1 MIYLR
6 NKIFLNLKNYQQK
19 KQVLFVIPARSG
31 SKGVKNKNLRIC
43 AGESLLRRAVNIAN
57 DMEFDSRV
65 IVSTDS
71 EDYLKH
77 VEDLNCSQNF
87 LRTQYL
93 SGDFIGDI
101 EVLTHALHSSEIEFN
116 ENYQC
121 VTMLQPTS
129 PLRKKE
135 HISDSINAVIK
146 ESWEASLTVNRVD
159 LKYHP
164 LKSLKM
170 SVNGSSD
177 YFLSEG
183 SKIISRQMLEQTFI
197 RNGAC
202 YSITP
207 LSLTSRKTF
216 VGSHS
221 KLIVT
226 EPMISIDSIDEI
238 IECESI
244 LLKRDIN

>member
-77 VEDLNCSQNF
+77 AEDLNCSQNF

-129 PLRKKE
+129 PLRKTIMYK
-135 HISDSINAVIK
+135 IK
-146 ESWEASLTVNRVD
+146 
-159 LKYHP
+159 
-164 LKSLKM
+164 
-170 SVNGSSD
+170 
-177 YFLSEG
+177 
-183 SKIISRQMLEQTFI
+183 
-197 RNGAC
+197 
-202 YSITP
+202 
-207 LSLTSRKTF
+207 
-216 VGSHS
+216 
-221 KLIVT
+221 
-226 EPMISIDSIDEI
+226 
-238 IECESI
+238 
-244 LLKRDIN
+244 

>member
-1 MIYLR
+1 
-6 NKIFLNLKNYQQK
+6 LKNYQEQ

-31 SKGVKNKNLRIC
+31 SKGVKNKNLKIC
-43 AGESLLRRAVNIAN
+43 AGESLLRRAVKIAN
-57 DMEFDSRV
+57 EIKFDSRV

-71 EDYLKH
+71 GDYLKH
-77 VEDLNCSQNF
+77 VEDLNCYPNF
-87 LRTQYL
+87 LRTSYL
-93 SGDFIGDI
+93 SGDLIGDI
-101 EVLTHALHSSEIEFN
+101 EVLTHALHSAEIEFN
-116 ENYQC
+116 ENYKC

-135 HISDSINAVIK
+135 HIYDSINAVIAD
-146 ESWEASLTVNRVD
+146 SWGASLTVNRVD

-170 SVNGSSD
+170 SLNGSSD
-177 YFLSEG
+177 YFLNEG
-183 SKIISRQMLEQTFI
+183 SKIIGRQMLDQTYI

-207 LSLTSRKTF
+207 LTLTTLKTF
-216 VGSHS
+216 IGSHS

-238 IECESI
+238 NECESI
-244 LLKRDIN
+244 LLKRNIS